1 MVKYL
6 TRVNCLTILRRQT
19 FALLTAMAIAV
30 ACLHGPVLADT
41 DLTGSVQAV
50 LQNQNLNFTSDRTR
64 EFYAARNGAPVWWD
78 GDGWTGHAMTAV
90 ETLQNASHEGL
101 RPSDYPASELTLA
114 GASAS
119 QETLATQDVLLTDS
133 ILSFIRH
140 LKVGRIAPSEVDS
153 DIHMAPPAFDAMA
166 ALEDGL
172 QSTDF
177 TAWIASLAPDNKMYF
192 LLRKALT
199 EYRAHASKSEWP
211 ILPEG
216 KKFEPGSTD
225 LRVRILRRQLVLHGL
240 LTADLFGGA
249 NFDEDVA
256 SAVKAFQERLGL
268 DPDGIVG
275 PITRQ
280 ALNVSNQDRIR
291 QIELNMERARWLSPD
306 RLDRYVYVNLAN
318 FKLTA
323 YDNDVPVLE
332 SAIIIGRDARKTP
345 VFTDRIVNLVL
356 APTWTVT
363 PTIARLDLL
372 PKLKK
377 DPSYLETKGIR
388 VFSDWSAN
396 AVEVDQTTID
406 WANMR
411 PNAIPFK
418 FRQDPGPLNALGGV
432 RFSLTNDFFIYL
444 HDTPDRNLFTKSR
457 RSFSSGCIRVKE
469 VLALAMFAL
478 NGDENWPID
487 RVQKA
492 MEGPESKVVKLAS
505 PLPVFITYSTAWV
518 DDSGLLQFRDDVYGR
533 DRLLAEKLGLTSKPK
548 EN

>member
-1 MVKYL
+1 MVTNP
-6 TRVNCLTILRRQT
+6 TRLCCLAILCRQPFTILT
-19 FALLTAMAIAV
+19 ALAFTIV
-30 ACLHGPVLADT
+30 CLHGPALADAN
-41 DLTGSVQAV
+41 LSAAVQAM
-50 LQNQNLNFTSDRTR
+50 LQSQNTKLTSDRTR
-64 EFYAARNGAPVWWD
+64 EFYAARNGLPAWWN
-78 GDGWTGHAMTAV
+78 GNGWTEHAVTAL
-90 ETLQNASHEGL
+90 ETLQNAAHEGL
-101 RPSDYPASELTLA
+101 RPSDYPATEMILENAVTSPDVIA
-114 GASAS
+114 A
-119 QETLATQDVLLTDS
+119 QDVLLTDS

-140 LKVGRIAPSEVDS
+140 LKVGRIAPSDVDS
-153 DIHMAPPAFDAMA
+153 DIHMAPPVFDAVS

-172 QSTDF
+172 QSNDF
-177 TAWIASLAPDNKMYF
+177 TAWITSLAPDNKEYF
-192 LLRKALT
+192 LLRKALAD
-199 EYRAHASKSEWP
+199 YRARVSKSDWP

-225 LRVRILRRQLVLHGL
+225 PRVRILRRQLVLHGL
-240 LTADLFGGA
+240 LRADLFGGA
-249 NFDEDVA
+249 AFDQDVA
-256 SAVKAFQERLGL
+256 DAVKAFQERLGL
-268 DPDGIVG
+268 DADGIVG
-275 PITRQ
+275 PITRL

-306 RLDRYVYVNLAN
+306 RLDRYVYVNLASFN
-318 FKLTA
+318 LTA

-345 VFTDRIVNLVL
+345 VFSDRIVNLVL

-377 DPSYLETKGIR
+377 DPSYLQTKGIR
-388 VFSDWSAN
+388 VFSDWSAT

-444 HDTPDRNLFTKSR
+444 HDTPDRNLFSKSR

-478 NGDENWPID
+478 NGDANWPID

-492 MEGPESKVVKLAS
+492 MEGPETKVVKLS
-505 PLPVFITYSTAWV
+505 KPLPVLITYSTAWV

-533 DRLLAEKLGLTSKPK
+533 DKRLSEKLGLAL
-548 EN
+548 N